1 MIYPRVYQFGHGMDA
16 QTYWENIYGEKA
28 ADAVSWYRPHLE
40 KSLELIEHATH
51 GLSASIIDV
60 GGGESTLVDDL
71 LARRYRNI
79 TILDISQTAIDVT
92 KKRLGSASKNIHWL
106 IGDITNVELEPCSYD
121 VWHDRAVFHFLTAAD
136 ARMAYV
142 RQVAK
147 AVKAGCHVI
156 ISTFL
161 PEGPTKCSGLD
172 VGRYNAESL
181 HEEFGV
187 RFQLPGSST
196 ELYQV
201 PFGTTQQFLYSLCRI
216 E

>member
-1 MIYPRVYQFGHGMDA
+1 MCGMTA
-16 QTYWENIYGEKA
+16 PCFIFLQQ
-28 ADAVSWYRPHLE
+28 P
-40 KSLELIEHATH
+40 TH
-51 GLSASIIDV
+51 
-60 GGGESTLVDDL
+60 
-71 LARRYRNI
+71 
-79 TILDISQTAIDVT
+79 
-92 KKRLGSASKNIHWL
+92 
-106 IGDITNVELEPCSYD
+106 
-121 VWHDRAVFHFLTAAD
+121 VW
-136 ARMAYV
+136 AYV

-172 VGRYNAESL
+172 VVRYNAESL